1 MSTTSPKK
9 IVLAYSGGLDT
20 SVILT
25 WLREKYGSEV
35 IAFCANIGQE
45 EELDGLEEKA
55 IKTGASK
62 LVVRDLREEF
72 VRDFCYPM
80 LRANAIYEGEY
91 LMGTSIARPV
101 IAKAMMDVARE
112 EGADAIAHGATGK
125 GNDQVRFELTAM
137 AIDPAIRVIAPWRE
151 WDLRSRTDCIEYAE
165 SHKIPIT
172 ATKEKPYSTDRNLFH
187 ISYEGGILED
197 PNAEPPESIFLL
209 TRSPKDAP
217 DEPRYVTVRFE
228 RGDAVAVDGKEMSPA
243 ALLAHLNAIGGEH
256 GVGRVD
262 LVENRYVG
270 MKSRG
275 VYETPGGTILHKA
288 HRALESL
295 TMDREVMR
303 IRDMLIPE
311 YALCVYR
318 GFWFAPEREVLQ
330 TLVDASQ
337 ADVSGEIRVKLF
349 KGNVM
354 IAGRKSERSLYDSE
368 LVTFEAD
375 RVYDQ
380 SDATGFIRLN
390 ALRLRTRA
398 ARDARAKKGG
408 ARKDR

>member
-1 MSTTSPKK
+1 MTKPNEKSPKK

-25 WLREKYGSEV
+25 WLREVHGSEV
-35 IAFCANIGQE
+35 VAFCADIGQE

-55 IKTGASK
+55 LKTGASK
-62 LVVRDLREEF
+62 LVVKDLREEF
-72 VRDFCYPM
+72 VRDFCFPM
-80 LRANAIYEGEY
+80 LRANALYEGEY
-91 LMGTSIARPV
+91 LMGTSIARPC

-112 EGADAIAHGATGK
+112 EGADAISHGATGK

-137 AIDPAIRVIAPWRE
+137 AIDPRIRVIAPWRE

-165 SHKIPIT
+165 KHKIPIT
-172 ATKEKPYSTDRNLFH
+172 ATREKPYSTDRNLFH

-197 PNAEPPESIFLL
+197 PDKEPPESIFLL
-209 TRSPKDAP
+209 TKNPVTAP
-217 DEPRYVTVRFE
+217 NDPAYVTIRYD
-228 RGDAVAVDGKEMSPA
+228 RGNPVAVDGKDMSPA
-243 ALLAHLNAIGGEH
+243 TLLAHLNKVGGEH

-275 VYETPGGTILHKA
+275 VYETPGGTLLHKA
-288 HRALESL
+288 HRALESI

-311 YALCVYR
+311 YAICVYR
-318 GFWFAPEREVLQ
+318 GFWFAPERHLLQ
-330 TLVDASQ
+330 ALVDQSQ
-337 ADVSGEIRVKLF
+337 EDVTGEVRLKLH
-349 KGNVM
+349 KGNVTVV
-354 IAGRKSERSLYDSE
+354 GRKSAMSLYDQE

-398 ARDARAKKGG
+398 MRDQRSKK
-408 ARKDR
+408 